1 VLRKLF
7 SYLGQYKTASIVTP
21 LLVTFETGFDI
32 LIPFFMAIVIDKGLM
47 GTGTR
52 AQNMA
57 IVYRYAIILVGCA
70 IIALIIGFS
79 NGRTAAYASAG
90 FSQNLRHALYEK
102 IQGFSFSN
110 IDKFS
115 TSGLVTRLTTD
126 VTNIQNAY
134 QLCLRIMVRAP
145 LTMLL
150 CFIVTFSIDRTIS
163 LIFLGSLIIMGIC
176 LTLIITN
183 AHPIFRHAFRRYDV
197 LNRIVEESVHGVRV
211 VKSFV
216 REKLEITKFRRTSQ
230 VIRDDFTHA
239 EKIFSLSQPLMQF
252 MVFVSLLVV
261 YYVSA
266 HEIVGGRMQT
276 GNLMAFITYI
286 LLILNQ
292 LMMLSTTLVMVTIA
306 ISAGQRIV
314 RVLDEEPAI
323 ANPAAPVMAVADG
336 SINFSGV
343 DFSYTHDYI
352 NDDGDEESGGP
363 PTQVLFD
370 VDLQIDSGQTIGVLG
385 GTGSSKSTLVQ
396 LIARLYDVNAG
407 TLKVGGVDV
416 RDYDLE
422 TLRDNV
428 AIVLQQNVLFA
439 GTIAE
444 NLRWGAE
451 DATDEDLRRAARMA
465 QAEEFISKLPD
476 GYDTYIEQGGSNVS
490 GGQKQRL
497 CIARALLKSPQVIIL
512 DDSTSA
518 VDMKTDA
525 LLRKAFA
532 EEIPQVT
539 KIIVAQRI
547 SSVMDADKILVM
559 DRGRINGFGTHDELM
574 ASNAIYADIYE
585 SQLTREEAED
595 AA

>member
-1 VLRKLF
+1 MLKKLF
-7 SYLGQYKTASIVTP
+7 SYLGRYKTASIITP
-21 LLVTFETGFDI
+21 LLVVGETGFDI
-32 LIPFFMAIVIDKGLM
+32 LIPFFMAEVIDKGF
-47 GTGTR
+47 TGNG
-52 AQNMA
+52 NMT
-57 IVYRYAIILVGCA
+57 VVWHLAIILVLCA
-70 IIALIIGFS
+70 LTALCIGFA

-90 FSQNLRHALYEK
+90 FSQNLRRALYEK
-102 IQGFSFSN
+102 VQSFSFEN
-110 IDKFS
+110 TDKFS

-134 QLCLRIMVRAP
+134 QLGLRVLIRGP

-150 CFIVTFSIDRTIS
+150 CFAVTFTIDRTIS
-163 LIFLGSLIIMGIC
+163 LIFLGSVIVLGVCLALIV
-176 LTLIITN
+176 TR
-183 AHPIFRHAFRRYDV
+183 AHPIFRHAYKRYDV
-197 LNRIVEESVHGVRV
+197 LNRIVEENIHGVRV

-216 REKLEITKFRRTSQ
+216 REKFENSKFRRTSK
-230 VIRDDFTHA
+230 VIRDDFAHA

-261 YYVSA
+261 YFVSA
-266 HEIVGGRMQT
+266 REIVGGRMLT
-276 GNLMAFITYI
+276 GNLMSFITYI

-306 ISAGQRIV
+306 LSSGQRIV

-323 ANPAAPVMAVADG
+323 VNPAHPVMAVPSG
-336 SINFSGV
+336 SIDFSGV
-343 DFSYTHDYI
+343 NFSYTHEYV
-352 NDDGDEESGGP
+352 NDDGDEVSGGP

-370 VDLQIDSGQTIGVLG
+370 INLHIATGQTIGVLG
-385 GTGSSKSTLVQ
+385 GTGSSKSTLVN
-396 LIARLYDVNAG
+396 LIARLYDVNGG
-407 TLKVGGVDV
+407 TLKVGGIDV

-428 AIVLQQNVLFA
+428 AIVLQKNVLFA

-444 NLRWGAE
+444 NLRWGKA
-451 DATDEDLRRAARMA
+451 DATDEDLHRACRMA

-525 LLRKAFA
+525 LLRKSFA

-547 SSVMDADKILVM
+547 ASVMEADKILVLEQ
-559 DRGRINGFGTHDELM
+559 GRINGFGSHEELM
-574 ASNAIYADIYE
+574 ETNDLYRDIYE
-585 SQLTREEAED
+585 SQQQGEEARD
-595 AA
+595 VA

>member
-1 VLRKLF
+1 MLRKLF
-7 SYLGQYKTASIVTP
+7 SYLGRYKTASIVTP

-32 LIPFFMAIVIDKGLM
+32 LIPYFMAIVIDKGLM
-47 GTGTR
+47 GAGTR

-57 IVYRYAIILVGCA
+57 IVYRYAILLVACA
-70 IIALIIGFS
+70 LIALCIGFA

-90 FSQNLRHALYEK
+90 FSQNLRRALYEK
-102 IQGFSFSN
+102 IQSFSFSN

-134 QLCLRIMVRAP
+134 QLCLRIMVRGP

-150 CFIVTFSIDRTIS
+150 CFLVTFSIDKTIS

-176 LTLIITN
+176 LTLIITR

-276 GNLMAFITYI
+276 GNLMSFITYI

-306 ISAGQRIV
+306 LSAGQRIV
-314 RVLDEEPAI
+314 RVLDEAPAI
-323 ANPAAPVMAVADG
+323 ANPEEPVTMMSDG
-336 SINFSGV
+336 SIDFASVN
-343 DFSYTHDYI
+343 FSYTHDYI
-352 NDDGDEESGGP
+352 NDDGEEENGGP

-370 VDLQIDSGQTIGVLG
+370 VDLHIDSGQTIGILG

-396 LIARLYDVNAG
+396 LIARLYDVDAG
-407 TLKVGGVDV
+407 ALKVGGVDV
-416 RDYDLE
+416 RDYDLT

-428 AIVLQQNVLFA
+428 AIVLQKNVLFA

-444 NLRWGAE
+444 NLRWGNGEAS
-451 DATDEDLRRAARMA
+451 DEDLRRVCRMA

-476 GYDTYIEQGGSNVS
+476 GYDTVIEQGGSNVS

-497 CIARALLKSPQVIIL
+497 CIARALLKSPRIIIL

-525 LLRKAFA
+525 LLRRAFA

-559 DRGRINGFGTHDELM
+559 DRGRINGFGSHDELM
-574 ASNAIYADIYE
+574 ATNAIYADIYE
-585 SQLTREEAED
+585 SQQQGEEARD
-595 AA
+595 VA

>member
-1 VLRKLF
+1 MLRKLF
-7 SYLGQYKTASIVTP
+7 SYLGQYKASSIITP
-21 LLVTFETGFDI
+21 VLVTFETGFDI
-32 LIPFFMAIVIDKGLM
+32 LIPYFMAIVIDSGLM
-47 GTGTR
+47 GSGTR

-57 IVYRYAIILVGCA
+57 IVYRYAVILIGCA
-70 IIALIIGFS
+70 ILALAIGYA

-102 IQGFSFSN
+102 IQDFSFPN

-134 QLCLRIMVRAP
+134 QLCLRVVVRAP

-163 LIFLGSLIIMGIC
+163 LIFLSSLIVMGVC
-176 LTLIITN
+176 LALIVTN
-183 AHPIFRHAFRRYDV
+183 AHPIFRHAFKRYDV

-230 VIRDDFTHA
+230 VIRDDFTRA

-276 GNLMAFITYI
+276 GNLMSFITYI

-306 ISAGQRIV
+306 LSAGQRIV
-314 RVLDEEPAI
+314 RVLEEEPTI
-323 ANPAAPVMAVADG
+323 VDPAEPVMAVASG
-336 SINFSGV
+336 SIDFSKV
-343 DFSYTHDYI
+343 NFSYTHEYI
-352 NDDGDEESGGP
+352 DDDGEEESGGP

-370 VDLQIDSGQTIGVLG
+370 IDLHIDSGQTIGVLG

-407 TLKVGGVDV
+407 TLKVGDVDV
-416 RDYDLE
+416 RDYDLA

-428 AIVLQQNVLFA
+428 AIVLQKNILFA

-444 NLRWGAE
+444 NLRWGND
-451 DATDEDLRRAARMA
+451 DATDEELARACRMA

-476 GYDTYIEQGGSNVS
+476 GYDTYIEQGGANVS

-547 SSVMDADKILVM
+547 SSVMDADKILVL
-559 DRGRINGFGTHDELM
+559 DKGRINGFGTHDELM
-574 ASNAIYADIYE
+574 ASNAIYRDIYE
-585 SQLTREEAED
+585 SQQQGEEDED

>member
-1 VLRKLF
+1 
-7 SYLGQYKTASIVTP
+7 
-21 LLVTFETGFDI
+21 
-32 LIPFFMAIVIDKGLM
+32 
-47 GTGTR
+47 
-52 AQNMA
+52 
-57 IVYRYAIILVGCA
+57 
-70 IIALIIGFS
+70 
-79 NGRTAAYASAG
+79 
-90 FSQNLRHALYEK
+90 
-102 IQGFSFSN
+102 
-110 IDKFS
+110 
-115 TSGLVTRLTTD
+115 

-134 QLCLRIMVRAP
+134 QLCLRVVVRAP

-150 CFIVTFSIDRTIS
+150 CFLVTFSIDRTVS
-163 LIFLGSLIIMGIC
+163 LIFLGSLIIMGLC
-176 LTLIITN
+176 LALIIGK
-183 AHPIFRHAFRRYDV
+183 AHPIFRHAFKRYDV
-197 LNRIVEESVHGVRV
+197 LNRIVEESIHGIRV

-216 REKLEITKFRRTSQ
+216 REQLEITKFRRSSQ
-230 VIRDDFTHA
+230 VIRDDFTRA

-276 GNLMAFITYI
+276 GNLMSFITYI

-306 ISAGQRIV
+306 LSAGQRIV

-323 ANPAAPVMAVADG
+323 VSPATPVTAVPDG
-336 SINFSGV
+336 SIDFSHV

-352 NDDGDEESGGP
+352 DDDGEEESGGP

-370 VDLQIDSGQTIGVLG
+370 IDLRIDSGQTIGILG

-396 LIARLYDVNAG
+396 LIARLYDVGAG
-407 TLKVGGVDV
+407 RLLVGGVDV
-416 RDYDLE
+416 RDYDLAV
-422 TLRDNV
+422 LRDKV
-428 AIVLQQNVLFA
+428 ALVLQKNVLFS

-444 NLRWGAE
+444 NLRWGDA
-451 DATDEDLRRAARMA
+451 DATDEDLRRACRMA
-465 QAEEFISKLPD
+465 QAEEFILRLPE
-476 GYDTYIEQGGSNVS
+476 GYDTVIEQGGSNVS

-497 CIARALLKSPQVIIL
+497 CIARALLKSPRIIIL

-518 VDMKTDA
+518 VDTKTDA

-532 EEIPQVT
+532 EAISQVT

-547 SSVMDADKILVM
+547 ASVADADKILVL
-559 DRGRINGFGTHDELM
+559 DRGRVKGFGSHEELM
-574 ASNAIYADIYE
+574 AGSAPYRDIYE
-585 SQLTREEAED
+585 SQVSGEEVAD

>member
-1 VLRKLF
+1 MLRKLF

>member
-1 VLRKLF
+1 MF